1 MKNLSLVNKI
11 VFLLNNIIALLFLAS
26 FAIPYITP
34 KSFPLLS
41 ILSLAVPLLIFIH
54 VGFVAYW
61 VIMGFKKQLLL
72 SALCLLLAVGFS
84 YFPYKFKER
93 KVISGNSFSVMSF
106 NVRIF
111 NRYEWI
117 KDEELPMKIVRLIQ
131 QQDPDI
137 LALQEYSPNGEISSQ
152 FAYSY
157 EEVQGGRSPY
167 GMSIFSQYPILNT
180 GSLDF
185 DDSANNAI
193 FIDVLKGNDTL
204 RVYNVH
210 LESLG
215 VKPDSLH
222 LSGINE
228 KDSRKLL
235 NRLTSA
241 FKKQQDQVE
250 KFSQHKMTCRYPI
263 ILCGDL
269 NNTFYS
275 WAYRNLKGD
284 LNDSFVEAGKGFGKT
299 YSFNGYPLR
308 IDFILSDPK
317 FKINEHRNF
326 EVGLSDHEPVL
337 SRLSN

>member
-1 MKNLSLVNKI
+1 MKNLSLVNK
-11 VFLLNNIIALLFLAS
+11 VVYFLNNIIALLFLAS

-34 KSFPLLS
+34 RSFPLLS

-54 VGFVAYW
+54 VGFALYW
-61 VIMGFKKQLLL
+61 MLLGFKKQFLL
-72 SALCLLLAVGFS
+72 SSLCLLLAVGFS
-84 YFPYKFKER
+84 YFPYKFKEQR
-93 KVISGNSFSVMSF
+93 VISGNSFSVMSF
-106 NVRIF
+106 NVRLF
-111 NRYEWI
+111 NRYQWI
-117 KDEELPMKIVRLIQ
+117 NDEEVPDKIAGLIEDQ
-131 QQDPDI
+131 NPDI
-137 LALQEYSPNGEISSQ
+137 LALQEYAPLEDISSQ
-152 FAYSY
+152 FGYSY
-157 EEVQGGRSPY
+157 EEVEGGRSPY
-167 GMSIFSQYPILNT
+167 GMSIFSRYPILNR

-185 DDSANNAI
+185 ENSGNNAI
-193 FIDVLKGNDTL
+193 FIDILKNNDTL

-215 VKPDSLH
+215 IKPDSLH

-228 KDSRKLL
+228 KDSKKLL

-250 KFSQHKMTCRYPI
+250 KFTQHKLSCPYPI

-275 WAYRNLKGD
+275 WAYRNLKGE
-284 LNDSFVEAGKGFGKT
+284 LKDSFVEAGKGFGKT

-326 EVGLSDHEPVL
+326 EVRLSDHEPL
-337 SRLSN
+337 LTRLSY